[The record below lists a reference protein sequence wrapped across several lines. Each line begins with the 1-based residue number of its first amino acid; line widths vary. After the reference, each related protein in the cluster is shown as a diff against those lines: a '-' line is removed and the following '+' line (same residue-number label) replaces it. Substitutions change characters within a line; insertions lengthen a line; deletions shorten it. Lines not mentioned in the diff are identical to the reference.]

1 MPRCFS
7 KTAAA
12 LRAAVF
18 ICLLTAP
25 LSALAVQLD
34 GGIVQGGIVFGKA
47 APGSSVRLDGREI
60 MVVVPASRHVDLDA
74 VAAAADASKVRLATE
89 EEFQA
94 RFPDC
99 EVGAMPPFGNL
110 YYMPVYLDTIT
121 REVDDICFN
130 AGSHTQIVRMSCDDY
145 VRLVKP
151 VVGSFA
157 IKE

>member
-1 MPRCFS
+1 MVA
-7 KTAAA
+7 KN
-12 LRAAVF
+12 
-18 ICLLTAP
+18 
-25 LSALAVQLD
+25 LSAFLD
-34 GGIVQGGIVFGKA
+34 ENNVKYLTINHSPAFTSREVA
-47 APGSSVRLDGREI
+47 SSTVVPRREFAKSVILDADGREI

-74 VAAAADASKVRLATE
+74 VAAAADASNVRLATE

-110 YYMPVYLDTIT
+110 YEMPVYLDKIT

-145 VRLVKP
+145 VRLVEP
-151 VVGSFA
+151 IVGSFA